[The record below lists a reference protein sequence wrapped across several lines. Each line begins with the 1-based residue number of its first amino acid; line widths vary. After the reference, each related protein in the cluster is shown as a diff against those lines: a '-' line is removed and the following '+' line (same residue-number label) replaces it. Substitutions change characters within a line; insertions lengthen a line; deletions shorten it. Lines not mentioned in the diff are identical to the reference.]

1 MARRKVPR
9 DENGLPL
16 PKLLVTYRCKG
27 CGVKFK
33 ATIYQGDPD
42 PDCPN
47 LECSTTQTSIGFDPS
62 TGRAPSMGGSLG
74 VRAFD
79 EATSIVM
86 ADQGLTN
93 LSDAPREGDSM
104 APKLPIAQQRVADA
118 VFDPAARARL
128 FGGGHPLNRLARGA
142 GVAGGMPPVNIQPS
156 ADYRDPIQAIHAAR
170 SSPPTHIIAGDSVK
184 ATR

>member
-9 DENGLPL
+9 DANGQPL

-27 CGVKFK
+27 CGVKFR
-33 ATIYQGDPD
+33 ATVYDGDPD

-47 LECSTTQTSIGFDPS
+47 LECATTQTSIGFNPAA
-62 TGRAPSMGGSLG
+62 GRAPSVGGSLG

-79 EATSIVM
+79 AATGIVM
-86 ADQGLTN
+86 QDQGLTN

-118 VFDPAARARL
+118 MFDSGARQRL
-128 FGGGHPLNRLARGA
+128 FGGGNVLNRI
-142 GVAGGMPPVNIQPS
+142 AGGHRAGGGVPPINLQPS
-156 ADYRDPIQAIHAAR
+156 ADYRDPIAPIHAAR
-170 SSPPTHIIAGDSVK
+170 ASPPTHIIAGDSVRPQK
-184 ATR
+184 